1 MKQLTIDDLKNP
13 NNYKLHL
20 VLPDPKSLSNGSDTD
35 GNIREYYQECIRC
48 IKSWRINGG
57 WLKDIFIIIDYI
69 GESLTQDQKDELISL
84 NKVSIFSSE
93 DNKKDNKKDN
103 GFFDVHYSGK
113 RIRDLNL
120 DGVITIHI
128 DLDMILLRE
137 IPVNFFSPLLKKD
150 LIIGGYNIED
160 YEYQRKPIFGDR
172 IFNTNLVIT
181 KNKEYSS
188 FDFYEEMIKGYKKIR
203 NENKLNYYSEET
215 LVEKVLLNKEGKYSE
230 QTNYEMGEGYANNLD
245 TLPNIYFWEEHIY
258 RNPTNDVDLKL
269 TFYKVKKYFKQLG
282 QIWI

>member
-1 MKQLTIDDLKNP
+1 MKHLTMDNLKNP
-13 NNYKLHL
+13 DNYKLHL

-84 NKVSIFSSE
+84 NKVSIFSPE
-93 DNKKDNKKDN
+93 ENEKDNN
-103 GFFDVHYSGK
+103 FFDVHYSGK

-160 YEYQRKPIFGDR
+160 YEYQRKPLFGNR

-181 KNKEYSS
+181 KSKEYSF
-188 FDFYEEMIKGYKKIR
+188 FDFYEEMIKEYSSYPDKTD
-203 NENKLNYYSEET
+203 YYIDET
-215 LVEKVLLNKEGKYSE
+215 LVEKVLLNQEFNYLE
-230 QTNYEMGEGYANNLD
+230 QTYYEMGEGYANNLD
-245 TLPNIYFWEEHIY
+245 TLPDIYFWEEHIY
-258 RNPTNDVDLKL
+258 RNPTNNVDLKL

>member
-13 NNYKLHL
+13 NNYILHL
-20 VLPDPKSLSNGSDTD
+20 VLPDPKSLSNGSNTD

-57 WLKDIFIIIDYI
+57 WLKDIFVMIDYI
-69 GESLTQDQKDELISL
+69 GESLTQDQKDEMVSL
-84 NKVSIFSSE
+84 DKVSIFSSE

-113 RIRDLNL
+113 RMRDLNL

-137 IPVNFFSPLLKKD
+137 IPINFFNPLLKKD

-160 YEYQRKPIFGDR
+160 YALQRKPIFGDR

-203 NENKLNYYSEET
+203 SENKLNYYSEET

>member
-1 MKQLTIDDLKNP
+1 MKQLTMANLKNP
-13 NNYKLHL
+13 DNYKLHL
-20 VLPDPKSLSNGSDTD
+20 VLPDPKSLNNGSDTD

-57 WLKDIFIIIDYI
+57 WLKDIFVIIDYI
-69 GESLTQDQKDELISL
+69 GESLTQEQKDELISL
-84 NKVSIFSSE
+84 NKVSIFSPE
-93 DNKKDNKKDN
+93 ENEKDNS
-103 GFFDVHYSGK
+103 FFDVHYSGK

-137 IPVNFFSPLLKKD
+137 IPVNFFSPLIEKD

-160 YEYQRKPIFGDR
+160 YEYQRKPLFGNR

-181 KNKEYSS
+181 KSKEYSF
-188 FDFYEEMIKGYKKIR
+188 FDFYEEMIKEYSSYPDKTD
-203 NENKLNYYSEET
+203 YYIDET
-215 LVEKVLLNKEGKYSE
+215 LVEKVLLNQEFNYLE
-230 QTNYEMGEGYANNLD
+230 QTYYEMGEGYTNNLD
-245 TLPNIYFWEEHIY
+245 ALPDIYFWEEHIY
-258 RNPTNDVDLKL
+258 RTPTNNVDLKL

-282 QIWI
+282 QIWIQ

>member
-1 MKQLTIDDLKNP
+1 MKQLTINDLKNP
-13 NNYKLHL
+13 DNYKLHL

-69 GESLTQDQKDELISL
+69 GESLTQEQKDELISL
-84 NKVSIFSSE
+84 NKVSIFSPE
-93 DNKKDNKKDN
+93 ENEKDNN
-103 GFFDVHYSGK
+103 FFDVHYSGK
-113 RIRDLNL
+113 RMRDLNL
-120 DGVITIHI
+120 DDVITIHI

-203 NENKLNYYSEET
+203 SENKLNYYSEET

>member
-1 MKQLTIDDLKNP
+1 MKHLTMDNLKNP

-57 WLKDIFIIIDYI
+57 WLKDIFVIIDYI
-69 GESLTQDQKDELISL
+69 GESLTQEQKDELISL
-84 NKVSIFSSE
+84 NKVSIFSPE
-93 DNKKDNKKDN
+93 ENEKDNS
-103 GFFDVHYSGK
+103 FFDVHYSGK

-120 DGVITIHI
+120 DGIITIHI

-137 IPVNFFSPLLKKD
+137 IPVNFFSPLIEKD

-160 YEYQRKPIFGDR
+160 YEYQRKPLFGNR

-181 KNKEYSS
+181 KSKEYSF
-188 FDFYEEMIKGYKKIR
+188 FDFYEEMIKEYSSYPDKTD
-203 NENKLNYYSEET
+203 YYIDET
-215 LVEKVLLNKEGKYSE
+215 LVEKVLLNQEFNYLE
-230 QTNYEMGEGYANNLD
+230 QTYYEMGEGYTNNLD
-245 TLPNIYFWEEHIY
+245 ALPDIYFWEEHIY
-258 RNPTNDVDLKL
+258 RTPTNNVDLKL

-282 QIWI
+282 QIWIQ

>member
-1 MKQLTIDDLKNP
+1 MKQLTMADLKNP
-13 NNYKLHL
+13 DNYKLHL
-20 VLPDPKSLSNGSDTD
+20 VLPDPKSLNNGSDTD

-84 NKVSIFSSE
+84 NKVSIFSPE
-93 DNKKDNKKDN
+93 ENEKDNS
-103 GFFDVHYSGK
+103 FFDVHYSGK

-120 DGVITIHI
+120 DGIITIHI

-137 IPVNFFSPLLKKD
+137 IPVNFFSPLIEKD

-160 YEYQRKPIFGDR
+160 YEYQRKPLFGNR
-172 IFNTNLVIT
+172 IFNTNLIIT
-181 KNKEYSS
+181 KSKEYSFLDFYKEMIKEYSS
-188 FDFYEEMIKGYKKIR
+188 YPDKTD
-203 NENKLNYYSEET
+203 YYIDET
-215 LVEKVLLNKEGKYSE
+215 LVEKVLLKQEFNYSE
-230 QTNYEMGEGYANNLD
+230 QTNYEMGEGYVNNLD
-245 TLPNIYFWEEHIY
+245 TLPDIYFWEEHIY
-258 RNPTNDVDLKL
+258 RNPSNNVDLKL

-282 QIWI
+282 QIWIQ

>member
-1 MKQLTIDDLKNP
+1 MDNLKNP
-13 NNYKLHL
+13 DNYKLHL

-84 NKVSIFSSE
+84 NKVSIFSPE
-93 DNKKDNKKDN
+93 ENEKDNS
-103 GFFDVHYSGK
+103 FFDVHYSGK

-120 DGVITIHI
+120 DGIITIHI

-137 IPVNFFSPLLKKD
+137 IPVNFFSPLIEKD

-160 YEYQRKPIFGDR
+160 YEYQRKPLFGNR
-172 IFNTNLVIT
+172 IFNTNLIIT
-181 KNKEYSS
+181 KSKEYSFLDFYKEMIKEYSS
-188 FDFYEEMIKGYKKIR
+188 YPDKTD
-203 NENKLNYYSEET
+203 YYIDET
-215 LVEKVLLNKEGKYSE
+215 LVEKVLLKQEFNYSE
-230 QTNYEMGEGYANNLD
+230 QTNYEMGEGYVNNLD
-245 TLPNIYFWEEHIY
+245 TLPDIYFWEEHIY
-258 RNPTNDVDLKL
+258 RTPTNNVDLKL

>member
-1 MKQLTIDDLKNP
+1 MKHLTMDDLKNP
-13 NNYKLHL
+13 DNYKLHL

-57 WLKDIFIIIDYI
+57 WLKDIFVIIDYI

-84 NKVSIFSSE
+84 NKVSIFSPE
-93 DNKKDNKKDN
+93 ENEKDNS
-103 GFFDVHYSGK
+103 FFDVHYSGK

-137 IPVNFFSPLLKKD
+137 IPVNFFSPLIEKD

-160 YEYQRKPIFGDR
+160 YEYQRKPLFGNR

-181 KNKEYSS
+181 KSKEYSF
-188 FDFYEEMIKGYKKIR
+188 FDFYEEMIKEYSSYPDR
-203 NENKLNYYSEET
+203 TDYYIDET
-215 LVEKVLLNKEGKYSE
+215 LVEKVLLNQEFNYLE
-230 QTNYEMGEGYANNLD
+230 QTYYEMGEGYTNNLD
-245 TLPNIYFWEEHIY
+245 ALPDIYFWEEHIY
-258 RNPTNDVDLKL
+258 RTPTNNVDLKL

-282 QIWI
+282 QIWIQ

>member
-13 NNYKLHL
+13 NNYILHL

-48 IKSWRINGG
+48 IRSWRINGG
-57 WLKDIFIIIDYI
+57 WLKDIFVMIDYI
-69 GESLTQDQKDELISL
+69 GESLTQDQKDEMVSL
-84 NKVSIFSSE
+84 DKVSIFSSE

-113 RIRDLNL
+113 RMRDLNL

-137 IPVNFFSPLLKKD
+137 IPINFFNPLLKKD

-160 YEYQRKPIFGDR
+160 YALQRKPIFGDR

-203 NENKLNYYSEET
+203 SENKLNYYSEET

-269 TFYKVKKYFKQLG
+269 TFYKVK
-282 QIWI
+282 

>member
-1 MKQLTIDDLKNP
+1 MKHLTMDDLKNP
-13 NNYKLHL
+13 DNYKLHL

-84 NKVSIFSSE
+84 NKISIFSPE
-93 DNKKDNKKDN
+93 ENEKDNN
-103 GFFDVHYSGK
+103 FFDVHYSGK
-113 RIRDLNL
+113 RIKDLNL
-120 DGVITIHI
+120 DEVITIHI

-188 FDFYEEMIKGYKKIR
+188 FDFYEEMIKEYISYPDKTD
-203 NENKLNYYSEET
+203 YYIDET
-215 LVEKVLLNKEGKYSE
+215 LVEKILLNKEYNYSE

-258 RNPTNDVDLKL
+258 RNPTNNVDLKL

-282 QIWI
+282 QIWIQ

>member
-1 MKQLTIDDLKNP
+1 MKQLTMADLKNP
-13 NNYKLHL
+13 DNYKLHL
-20 VLPDPKSLSNGSDTD
+20 VLPDPKSLNNGSDTD

-57 WLKDIFIIIDYI
+57 WLKDIFVIIDYI
-69 GESLTQDQKDELISL
+69 GESLTQEQKDELISL
-84 NKVSIFSSE
+84 NKVSIFSPE
-93 DNKKDNKKDN
+93 ENEKDNS
-103 GFFDVHYSGK
+103 FFDVHYSGK

-137 IPVNFFSPLLKKD
+137 IPVNFFSPLIEKD

-160 YEYQRKPIFGDR
+160 YEYQRKPLFGNR

-181 KNKEYSS
+181 KSKEYSF
-188 FDFYEEMIKGYKKIR
+188 FDFYEEMIKEYSSYPDKTD
-203 NENKLNYYSEET
+203 YYIDET
-215 LVEKVLLNKEGKYSE
+215 LVEKVLLNQEFNYLE
-230 QTNYEMGEGYANNLD
+230 QTYYEMGEGYTNNLD
-245 TLPNIYFWEEHIY
+245 TLPDIYFWEEHIY
-258 RNPTNDVDLKL
+258 RTPTNNVDLKL

-282 QIWI
+282 QIWIQ

>member
-1 MKQLTIDDLKNP
+1 MKQLTMADLKNP
-13 NNYKLHL
+13 DNYKLHL

-57 WLKDIFIIIDYI
+57 WLKDIFVIIDYI
-69 GESLTQDQKDELISL
+69 GESLTQEQKAELISL
-84 NKVSIFSSE
+84 NKVSIFSPE
-93 DNKKDNKKDN
+93 ENEKDNS
-103 GFFDVHYSGK
+103 FFDVHYSGK

-137 IPVNFFSPLLKKD
+137 IPVNFFSPLIEKD

-160 YEYQRKPIFGDR
+160 YEYQRKPLFGNR

-181 KNKEYSS
+181 KSKEYSF
-188 FDFYEEMIKGYKKIR
+188 FDFYEEMIKEYSSYPDKTD
-203 NENKLNYYSEET
+203 YYIDET
-215 LVEKVLLNKEGKYSE
+215 LVEKILLNQEFNYLE
-230 QTNYEMGEGYANNLD
+230 QTYYEMGEGYTNNLD
-245 TLPNIYFWEEHIY
+245 ALPDIYFWEEHIY
-258 RNPTNDVDLKL
+258 RTPTNNVDLKL

-282 QIWI
+282 QIWIQ

>member
-1 MKQLTIDDLKNP
+1 MKQLTMADLKNP
-13 NNYKLHL
+13 DNYKLHL
-20 VLPDPKSLSNGSDTD
+20 VLPDPKSLNNGSDTD
-35 GNIREYYQECIRC
+35 GNIREYYKECIRC

-84 NKVSIFSSE
+84 NKVSIFSPE
-93 DNKKDNKKDN
+93 ENEKDNN
-103 GFFDVHYSGK
+103 FFDVHYSGK

-120 DGVITIHI
+120 DGIITIHI

-137 IPVNFFSPLLKKD
+137 IPVNFFSPLIEKD

-188 FDFYEEMIKGYKKIR
+188 FDFYEEMIKEYSSYPDKTD
-203 NENKLNYYSEET
+203 YYIDET
-215 LVEKVLLNKEGKYSE
+215 LVEKVLLNQEFNYLE
-230 QTNYEMGEGYANNLD
+230 QTYYEMGEGYTNNLD
-245 TLPNIYFWEEHIY
+245 ALPDIYFWEEHIY
-258 RNPTNDVDLKL
+258 RIPTNNVDLKL

-282 QIWI
+282 QIWIQ

>member
-1 MKQLTIDDLKNP
+1 MKQLTMDDLKNP
-13 NNYKLHL
+13 DNYKLHL

-57 WLKDIFIIIDYI
+57 WLKDIFVIIDYI

-84 NKVSIFSSE
+84 NKVSIFSPE
-93 DNKKDNKKDN
+93 ENEKDN

-137 IPVNFFSPLLKKD
+137 IPVNFFSPLIEKD

-160 YEYQRKPIFGDR
+160 YEYQRKPLFGNR

-181 KNKEYSS
+181 KSKEYSF
-188 FDFYEEMIKGYKKIR
+188 FDFYEEMIKEYSSYPDKTD
-203 NENKLNYYSEET
+203 YYIDET
-215 LVEKVLLNKEGKYSE
+215 LVEKVLLNQEFNYLE
-230 QTNYEMGEGYANNLD
+230 QTYYEMGEGYTNNLD
-245 TLPNIYFWEEHIY
+245 ALPDIYFWEEHIY
-258 RNPTNDVDLKL
+258 RNPSNNVDLKL

-282 QIWI
+282 QIWIQ

>member
-1 MKQLTIDDLKNP
+1 MKQLTMTDLKNP

-20 VLPDPKSLSNGSDTD
+20 VLPDPKSLNNGSDTD

-57 WLKDIFIIIDYI
+57 WLKDIFVIVDYI
-69 GESLTQDQKDELISL
+69 GESLTQEQEEELVSL
-84 NKVSIFSSE
+84 NKVKIFSSE
-93 DNKKDNKKDN
+93 EETKKDN

-137 IPVNFFSPLLKKD
+137 IPVNFFSPLIEKD

-160 YEYQRKPIFGDR
+160 YSLQRKPLFGDR
-172 IFNTNLVIT
+172 IFNTNLIIT
-181 KNKEYSS
+181 KSKEYSF
-188 FDFYEEMIKGYKKIR
+188 FDFYEEMIKEYEKIK
-203 NENKLNYYSEET
+203 NENELNYYSEET
-215 LVEKVLLNKEGKYSE
+215 LVEKVLLNKEDNYLE
-230 QTNYEMGEGYANNLD
+230 QTYYEMGEGYVNNLEA
-245 TLPNIYFWEEHIY
+245 LPNIYFWEEHIY
-258 RNPTNDVDLKL
+258 RKPTNNAELKL

>member
-1 MKQLTIDDLKNP
+1 MKQLTMDNLKNP

-84 NKVSIFSSE
+84 NKVSIFSPE
-93 DNKKDNKKDN
+93 ENEKDNS
-103 GFFDVHYSGK
+103 FFDVHYSGK

-120 DGVITIHI
+120 DDVITIHI

-137 IPVNFFSPLLKKD
+137 IPVNFFSPLIEKD

-160 YEYQRKPIFGDR
+160 YSLQRTPLFGNR

-181 KNKEYSS
+181 KSKEYSF
-188 FDFYEEMIKGYKKIR
+188 FDFYEEMIKEY
-203 NENKLNYYSEET
+203 ENYMGKLNYYSEET
-215 LVEKVLLNKEGKYSE
+215 LVEKVLLNQEFNYLE
-230 QTNYEMGEGYANNLD
+230 QTYYEMGEGYANNLEA
-245 TLPNIYFWEEHIY
+245 LPDIYFWEEHIY
-258 RNPTNDVDLKL
+258 RNPTNNVDLKL

>member
-1 MKQLTIDDLKNP
+1 MKQLTMDDLKNP
-13 NNYKLHL
+13 DNYKLHL
-20 VLPDPKSLSNGSDTD
+20 VLPDPKSLNNGSDTD

-93 DNKKDNKKDN
+93 DNKKDNS
-103 GFFDVHYSGK
+103 FFDVHYSGK

-120 DGVITIHI
+120 DGIITIHI

-137 IPVNFFSPLLKKD
+137 IPVNFFSPLIEKD

-160 YEYQRKPIFGDR
+160 YEYQRKPLFGNR
-172 IFNTNLVIT
+172 IFNTNLIIT
-181 KNKEYSS
+181 KSKEYSFLDFYKEMIKEYSS
-188 FDFYEEMIKGYKKIR
+188 YPDKTD
-203 NENKLNYYSEET
+203 YYIDET
-215 LVEKVLLNKEGKYSE
+215 LVEKVLLKQEFNYSE
-230 QTNYEMGEGYANNLD
+230 QTNYEMGEGYVNNLD
-245 TLPNIYFWEEHIY
+245 ALPDIYFWEEHIY
-258 RNPTNDVDLKL
+258 RTPTNNVDLKL

-282 QIWI
+282 QIWIQ

>member
-1 MKQLTIDDLKNP
+1 MKQLTMDNLKNP
-13 NNYKLHL
+13 DNYKLHL
-20 VLPDPKSLSNGSDTD
+20 VLPDPKSLNNGSDTD
-35 GNIREYYQECIRC
+35 GNIREYYLECIRC

-57 WLKDIFIIIDYI
+57 WLKDIFVIIDYI

-84 NKVSIFSSE
+84 NKVSIFSPE
-93 DNKKDNKKDN
+93 ENEKDN

-120 DGVITIHI
+120 DGAITIHI

-137 IPVNFFSPLLKKD
+137 IPVNFFSPLIEKD

-160 YEYQRKPIFGDR
+160 YEYQRKPSFGNR
-172 IFNTNLVIT
+172 IFNTNLIIT
-181 KNKEYSS
+181 KSKEYSFLDFYKEMIKEYSS
-188 FDFYEEMIKGYKKIR
+188 YPDKTD
-203 NENKLNYYSEET
+203 YYIDET
-215 LVEKVLLNKEGKYSE
+215 LVEKVLLNQEFNYLE
-230 QTNYEMGEGYANNLD
+230 QTYYEMGEGYVNNLD
-245 TLPNIYFWEEHIY
+245 ALPDIYFWEEHIY
-258 RNPTNDVDLKL
+258 RTPTNNVDLKL

>member
-1 MKQLTIDDLKNP
+1 MKQLTMDNLKNP

-84 NKVSIFSSE
+84 NKVSIFSPE
-93 DNKKDNKKDN
+93 ENEKDNS
-103 GFFDVHYSGK
+103 FFDVHYSGK

-120 DGVITIHI
+120 DDVITIHI

-137 IPVNFFSPLLKKD
+137 IPVNFFSPLIEKD

-160 YEYQRKPIFGDR
+160 YSLQRTPLFGNR

-181 KNKEYSS
+181 KSKEYSF
-188 FDFYEEMIKGYKKIR
+188 FDFYEEMIKEY
-203 NENKLNYYSEET
+203 ENYMGKLNYYSEET
-215 LVEKVLLNKEGKYSE
+215 LVEKVLLNQEFNYLE
-230 QTNYEMGEGYANNLD
+230 QTYYEMGEGYANNLEA
-245 TLPNIYFWEEHIY
+245 LPDIYFWEEHIY
-258 RNPTNDVDLKL
+258 RNSTNDVDLKL

>member
-1 MKQLTIDDLKNP
+1 MKQLTMDDLKNP

-20 VLPDPKSLSNGSDTD
+20 VLPDPKSLSNGSNTD

-57 WLKDIFIIIDYI
+57 WLKDIFVMIDYI
-69 GESLTQDQKDELISL
+69 GESLTQDQKDELVSL
-84 NKVSIFSSE
+84 DKVSIFSPE
-93 DNKKDNKKDN
+93 ENEKDNN
-103 GFFDVHYSGK
+103 FFDVHYSGK

-181 KNKEYSS
+181 KSKEYSF
-188 FDFYEEMIKGYKKIR
+188 FDFYEEMIKEYSSYPDKTD
-203 NENKLNYYSEET
+203 YYIDET
-215 LVEKVLLNKEGKYSE
+215 LVEKVLLNQEFNYLE
-230 QTNYEMGEGYANNLD
+230 QTYYEMGEGYTNNLD
-245 TLPNIYFWEEHIY
+245 ALPDIYFWEEHIY
-258 RNPTNDVDLKL
+258 RTPTNNVDLKL

-282 QIWI
+282 QIWIQ

>member
-1 MKQLTIDDLKNP
+1 MKQLTMADLKNP
-13 NNYKLHL
+13 DNYKLHL
-20 VLPDPKSLSNGSDTD
+20 VLPDPKSLNNGSDTD

-57 WLKDIFIIIDYI
+57 WLKDIFVIIDYI
-69 GESLTQDQKDELISL
+69 GESLTQEQKDELISL
-84 NKVSIFSSE
+84 NKVSIFSPE
-93 DNKKDNKKDN
+93 ENEKDNS
-103 GFFDVHYSGK
+103 FFDVHYSGK

-137 IPVNFFSPLLKKD
+137 IPVNFFSPLIEKD

-160 YEYQRKPIFGDR
+160 YEYQRKPLFGNR

-181 KNKEYSS
+181 KSKEYSF
-188 FDFYEEMIKGYKKIR
+188 FDFYEEMIKEYSSYPDKTD
-203 NENKLNYYSEET
+203 YYIDET
-215 LVEKVLLNKEGKYSE
+215 LVEKVLLNQEFNYLE
-230 QTNYEMGEGYANNLD
+230 QTYYEMGEGYVNNLVA
-245 TLPNIYFWEEHIY
+245 LPDIYFWEEHIY
-258 RNPTNDVDLKL
+258 RTPTNNVDLKL

-282 QIWI
+282 QIWIQ

>member
-1 MKQLTIDDLKNP
+1 MKQLTMADLKNP
-13 NNYKLHL
+13 DNYKLHL
-20 VLPDPKSLSNGSDTD
+20 VLPDPKSLNNGSDTD

-57 WLKDIFIIIDYI
+57 WLKDIFVIIDYI
-69 GESLTQDQKDELISL
+69 GDSLTQDQKDELISL
-84 NKVSIFSSE
+84 NKVSIFSPE
-93 DNKKDNKKDN
+93 ENEKDNS
-103 GFFDVHYSGK
+103 FFDVHYSGK

-137 IPVNFFSPLLKKD
+137 IPVNFFSPLIEKD

-160 YEYQRKPIFGDR
+160 YEYQRKPLFGNR

-181 KNKEYSS
+181 KSKEYSF
-188 FDFYEEMIKGYKKIR
+188 FDFYEEMIKEYSSYPDKTD
-203 NENKLNYYSEET
+203 YYIDET
-215 LVEKVLLNKEGKYSE
+215 LVEKVLLNQEFNYLE
-230 QTNYEMGEGYANNLD
+230 QTYYEMGEGYTNNLD
-245 TLPNIYFWEEHIY
+245 ALPDIYFWEEHIY
-258 RNPTNDVDLKL
+258 RTPTNNVDLKL

-282 QIWI
+282 QIWIQ

>member
-1 MKQLTIDDLKNP
+1 MKQLTMDNLKNSD
-13 NNYKLHL
+13 NYKLHL
-20 VLPDPKSLSNGSDTD
+20 VLPDPKSLSNGSYTD

-57 WLKDIFIIIDYI
+57 WLKDIFVIIDYI
-69 GESLTQDQKDELISL
+69 GESLTQEQEDELISL
-84 NKVSIFSSE
+84 NKVSIFSPE
-93 DNKKDNKKDN
+93 DNKKDN

-137 IPVNFFSPLLKKD
+137 IPVNFFNPLIEKD

-160 YEYQRKPIFGDR
+160 YAQQRKPLFGDR
-172 IFNTNLVIT
+172 IFNTNLIIT
-181 KNKEYSS
+181 KSKEYSF
-188 FDFYEEMIKGYKKIR
+188 FDFYEEMIKEY
-203 NENKLNYYSEET
+203 ENYMGKLNYYSEET
-215 LVEKVLLNKEGKYSE
+215 LVEKVLLNQEFNYLE
-230 QTNYEMGEGYANNLD
+230 QTYYEMGEGYANNLE
-245 TLPNIYFWEEHIY
+245 TLPDIYFWEEHIY
-258 RNPTNDVDLKL
+258 RNPTNNVDLKL
-269 TFYKVKKYFKQLG
+269 TLYKVKKHFKQFG

>member
-1 MKQLTIDDLKNP
+1 MKHLTMDDLKNP
-13 NNYKLHL
+13 DNYKLHL
-20 VLPDPKSLSNGSDTD
+20 VLPDPKSLNNGSDTD
-35 GNIREYYQECIRC
+35 GNIREYYLECIRC

-57 WLKDIFIIIDYI
+57 WLKDIFVIIDYI

-84 NKVSIFSSE
+84 NKVSIFSPE
-93 DNKKDNKKDN
+93 ENEKDN

-120 DGVITIHI
+120 DGAITIHI

-137 IPVNFFSPLLKKD
+137 IPVNFFSPLIEKD

-160 YEYQRKPIFGDR
+160 YEYQRKPSFGNR

-181 KNKEYSS
+181 KSKEYSF
-188 FDFYEEMIKGYKKIR
+188 FDFYEEMIKEYSSYPDKTD
-203 NENKLNYYSEET
+203 YYIDET
-215 LVEKVLLNKEGKYSE
+215 LVEKVLLNQEFNYLE
-230 QTNYEMGEGYANNLD
+230 QTYYEMGEGYTNNLD
-245 TLPNIYFWEEHIY
+245 ALPDIYFWEEHIY
-258 RNPTNDVDLKL
+258 RTPTNNVDLKL

-282 QIWI
+282 QIWIQ

>member
-1 MKQLTIDDLKNP
+1 MKQLTMDDLKNP
-13 NNYKLHL
+13 DNYKLHL
-20 VLPDPKSLSNGSDTD
+20 VLPDPKSLSNGSNTD

-84 NKVSIFSSE
+84 NKVSIFSPE
-93 DNKKDNKKDN
+93 ENEKDNN
-103 GFFDVHYSGK
+103 FFDVHYSGK

-137 IPVNFFSPLLKKD
+137 IPVNFFSPLIEKD

-160 YEYQRKPIFGDR
+160 YSLQRTPLFGNR

-181 KNKEYSS
+181 KSKEYSF
-188 FDFYEEMIKGYKKIR
+188 FDFYEEMIKEYTSYPDKTD
-203 NENKLNYYSEET
+203 YYIDET
-215 LVEKVLLNKEGKYSE
+215 LVEKILLNKEYNYSE

>member
-1 MKQLTIDDLKNP
+1 MKQLAINDLKNP
-13 NNYKLHL
+13 DNYKLHL
-20 VLPDPKSLSNGSDTD
+20 VLPDPKSLSNGSNTD

-84 NKVSIFSSE
+84 NKVSIFSPE
-93 DNKKDNKKDN
+93 ENEKDNN
-103 GFFDVHYSGK
+103 FFDVHYSGK

-120 DGVITIHI
+120 DGIITIHI

-137 IPVNFFSPLLKKD
+137 IPVNFFSPLIEKD

-160 YEYQRKPIFGDR
+160 YEYQRKPLFGNR
-172 IFNTNLVIT
+172 IFNTNLIIT
-181 KNKEYSS
+181 KSKEYSFLDFYKEMIKEYSS
-188 FDFYEEMIKGYKKIR
+188 YPDKTD
-203 NENKLNYYSEET
+203 YYIDET
-215 LVEKVLLNKEGKYSE
+215 LVEKVLLKQEFNYSE
-230 QTNYEMGEGYANNLD
+230 QTNYEMGEGYVNNLD
-245 TLPNIYFWEEHIY
+245 ALPDIYFWEEHIY
-258 RNPTNDVDLKL
+258 RNPSNNVDLKL

>member
-1 MKQLTIDDLKNP
+1 MKHLTMDNLKNP
-13 NNYKLHL
+13 DNYKLHL
-20 VLPDPKSLSNGSDTD
+20 VLPDPKSLNNGSDTD

-84 NKVSIFSSE
+84 NKVSIFSPKE
-93 DNKKDNKKDN
+93 NEKDNC
-103 GFFDVHYSGK
+103 FFDVHYSGK
-113 RIRDLNL
+113 RMRDLNL

-137 IPVNFFSPLLKKD
+137 IPVNFFSPLIEKD

-160 YEYQRKPIFGDR
+160 YEYQRKPLFGNR
-172 IFNTNLVIT
+172 IFNTNLIIT
-181 KNKEYSS
+181 KSKEYSFLDFYKEMIKEYSS
-188 FDFYEEMIKGYKKIR
+188 YPDKTD
-203 NENKLNYYSEET
+203 YYIDET
-215 LVEKVLLNKEGKYSE
+215 LVEKVLLKQEFNYSE
-230 QTNYEMGEGYANNLD
+230 QTNYEMGEGYVNNLD
-245 TLPNIYFWEEHIY
+245 ALPDIYFWEEHIY
-258 RNPTNDVDLKL
+258 RTPTNNVDLKL

>member
-1 MKQLTIDDLKNP
+1 MKHLTMDDLKNP
-13 NNYKLHL
+13 DNYKLHL

-69 GESLTQDQKDELISL
+69 GESLTQEQKDELISL
-84 NKVSIFSSE
+84 NKVSIFSPE
-93 DNKKDNKKDN
+93 ENEKDNS
-103 GFFDVHYSGK
+103 FFDVYYSGK

-137 IPVNFFSPLLKKD
+137 IPVNFFSPLIEKD

-160 YEYQRKPIFGDR
+160 YEYQRKPLFGNR

-181 KNKEYSS
+181 KSKEYSF
-188 FDFYEEMIKGYKKIR
+188 FDFYEEMIKEYSSYPDKTD
-203 NENKLNYYSEET
+203 YYIDET
-215 LVEKVLLNKEGKYSE
+215 LVEKVLLNQEF
-230 QTNYEMGEGYANNLD
+230 NYWWL
-245 TLPNIYFWEEHIY
+245 
-258 RNPTNDVDLKL
+258 
-269 TFYKVKKYFKQLG
+269 
-282 QIWI
+282 

>member
-1 MKQLTIDDLKNP
+1 MKQLTMDNLKNP
-13 NNYKLHL
+13 DNYKLHL

-57 WLKDIFIIIDYI
+57 WLKDIFVIIDYI
-69 GESLTQDQKDELISL
+69 GESLTQDQKEELISL
-84 NKVSIFSSE
+84 NKVSIFSPE
-93 DNKKDNKKDN
+93 ENEKDNS
-103 GFFDVHYSGK
+103 FFDVHYSGK
-113 RIRDLNL
+113 RMRDLNL

-137 IPVNFFSPLLKKD
+137 IPVNFFSPLIEKD

-160 YEYQRKPIFGDR
+160 YEYQRKPLFGNR

-181 KNKEYSS
+181 KSKEYSF
-188 FDFYEEMIKGYKKIR
+188 FDFYEEMIKEYSSYPDKTD
-203 NENKLNYYSEET
+203 YYIDET
-215 LVEKVLLNKEGKYSE
+215 LVEKVLLNQEFNYLE
-230 QTNYEMGEGYANNLD
+230 QTYYEMGEGYANNLEA
-245 TLPNIYFWEEHIY
+245 LPDIYFWEEHIY
-258 RNPTNDVDLKL
+258 RNPTNNVDLKL

-282 QIWI
+282 QIWIQ

>member
-1 MKQLTIDDLKNP
+1 MKQLTMDNLKNP
-13 NNYKLHL
+13 DNYKLHL

-69 GESLTQDQKDELISL
+69 GESLTQEQKDELISL
-84 NKVSIFSSE
+84 NKVSIFSPE
-93 DNKKDNKKDN
+93 ENEKDNS
-103 GFFDVHYSGK
+103 FFDVHYSGK

-120 DGVITIHI
+120 DGIITIHI

-137 IPVNFFSPLLKKD
+137 IPVNFFSPLIEKD

-160 YEYQRKPIFGDR
+160 YEYQRKPLFGNR
-172 IFNTNLVIT
+172 IFNTNLIIT
-181 KNKEYSS
+181 KSKEYSFLDFYKEMIKEYSS
-188 FDFYEEMIKGYKKIR
+188 YPDKTD
-203 NENKLNYYSEET
+203 YYIDET
-215 LVEKVLLNKEGKYSE
+215 LVEKVLLKQEFNYSE
-230 QTNYEMGEGYANNLD
+230 QTNYEMGEGYVNNLD
-245 TLPNIYFWEEHIY
+245 TLPDIYFWEEHIY
-258 RNPTNDVDLKL
+258 RTPTNNVDLKL